1 MHHFIL
7 TDTITA
13 IKTQAGK
20 RTFNGIANSGKPF
33 VYQGERAIADLSDIV
48 FADKVPALLLH
59 DRDKRVGFGSLSV
72 QNHQLIVSGDLLDN
86 EHGKQIASEA
96 DAGFPWQMSAHII
109 AGYVETL
116 PNGQSVEVNGQ
127 TVTGDIKILRNC
139 RVSEISFTPTGV
151 DNQTMAMILS
161 DFAQSQQTQT
171 PIKTT
176 NLNQPQE
183 HTMTIDELAQ
193 QVSELTQKVSEQDK
207 RISELEAENKTL
219 KDTNAQLEADSKKA
233 TIEAKLSAKGF
244 NKDNQ
249 GNWTGVDSTTFE
261 VLLSLDSDKAGAII
275 DNLAAP
281 KANVPEFL
289 LGENYTDDNSNQT
302 LTNPLLAVIGGSA
315 QSTQ

>member
-7 TDTITA
+7 SDDQEVATISQD
-13 IKTQAGK
+13 KDK
-20 RTFNGIANSGKPF
+20 RTFTGIANSGKPF
-33 VYQGERAIADLSDIV
+33 VYHGERAIADLSDII

-72 QNHQLIVSGDLLDN
+72 QNHQLVVSGDLLDN
-86 EHGKQIASEA
+86 EHGKQIATEA

-116 PNGQSVEVNGQ
+116 PNGQSVEINGQ
-127 TVTGDIKILRNC
+127 TITGDIKILRNC

-161 DFAQSQQTQT
+161 DFAQNQQTQAPT
-171 PIKTT
+171 SP
-176 NLNQPQE
+176 NQPQE
-183 HTMTIDELAQ
+183 NTMTTNELAQ
-193 QVSELTQKVSEQDK
+193 KITEQDK

-219 KDTNAQLEADSKKA
+219 KDANTKLEADGKKA
-233 TIEAKLSAKGF
+233 NVEAKLSAKGF
-244 NKDNQ
+244 VKDDK

-261 VLLSLDSDKAGAII
+261 VLLGLDSDKAGVII
-275 DNLAAP
+275 DSLATP

-289 LGENYTDDNSNQT
+289 LGENYTGDNKSQVSA
-302 LTNPLLAVIGGSA
+302 NPLLAVIDKPS
-315 QSTQ
+315 Q

>member
-7 TDTITA
+7 SDNQEVATISQD
-13 IKTQAGK
+13 KGK
-20 RTFNGIANSGKPF
+20 RTFTGIANSGKPF
-33 VYQGERAIADLSDIV
+33 IYHGERAIADLSDIA

-86 EHGKQIASEA
+86 EHGKQIATEA

-116 PNGQSVEVNGQ
+116 PNGQSVEINGQ
-127 TVTGDIKILRNC
+127 TITGDIKILRNC

-161 DFAQSQQTQT
+161 DFAQNQQAQAPTST
-171 PIKTT
+171 
-176 NLNQPQE
+176 NQPQE
-183 HTMTIDELAQ
+183 NTMTTNELAQ
-193 QVSELTQKVSEQDK
+193 KISELTQKVTEQDK

-219 KDTNAQLEADSKKA
+219 KDANAKLEADSKKA
-233 TIEAKLSAKGF
+233 NVEAKLSAKGF
-244 NKDNQ
+244 VKDDK

-261 VLLSLDSDKAGAII
+261 VLLGLDSDKAGVII
-275 DNLAAP
+275 DSLATP
-281 KANVPEFL
+281 KADVPQVL
-289 LGENYTDDNSNQT
+289 LGENYSDGNANKQT
-302 LTNPLLAVIGGSA
+302 PTSPLLAVIGDK
-315 QSTQ
+315 